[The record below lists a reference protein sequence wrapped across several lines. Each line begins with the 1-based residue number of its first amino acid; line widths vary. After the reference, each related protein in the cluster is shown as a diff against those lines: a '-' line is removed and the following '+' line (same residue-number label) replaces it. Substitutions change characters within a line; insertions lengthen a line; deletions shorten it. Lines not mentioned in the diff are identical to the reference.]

1 MDQQQLLSAYVHPFF
16 ESLLTVWEANAAEEA
31 TWIARM
37 MYPHAVITQE
47 VLDATDKALTQDL
60 PGPLRRSLLESQ
72 DGIKRALRAQAFDNA
87 GTDSP
92 RGA

>member
-1 MDQQQLLSAYVHPFF
+1 DSD
-16 ESLLTVWEANAAEEA
+16 AAVSIVE
-31 TWIARM
+31 W
-37 MYPHAVITQE
+37 MYPRGVITQD
-47 VLDATDKALTQDL
+47 VVDATDVALARDDL

-72 DGIKRALRAQAFDNA
+72 DGIKRALRAQAFDSA